1 MRKTGRSKSGFE
13 RNGEVWRNS
22 LLKKLKYKKTRRSK
36 REFKKSLDRLREVY
50 IKMRDLRRTG
60 RK

>member
-1 MRKTGRSKSGFE
+1 MRETGKSLE
-13 RNGEVWRNS
+13 K
-22 LLKKLKYKKTRRSK
+22 LIIKKLKYKKTRRSK